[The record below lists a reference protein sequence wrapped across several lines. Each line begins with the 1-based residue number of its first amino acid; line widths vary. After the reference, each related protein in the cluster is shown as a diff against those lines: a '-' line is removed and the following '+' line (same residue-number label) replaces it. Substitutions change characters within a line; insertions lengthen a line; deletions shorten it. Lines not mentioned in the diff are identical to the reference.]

1 MKDILQEIAL
11 KTKERVEAQKKE
23 VPLEEMKAQAMALVK
38 QKAQA
43 AKEQKS
49 TQAVEGHKDARM
61 AAEHKELA
69 EPVPGKPETYAFYRA
84 LSAPGIHLICEAKKA
99 SPSKGLIAEEFPYVD
114 IAKDYEAGGASAISV
129 LTEPFYFLGSND
141 YLKEIRTAVSIPVL
155 RKDFTVDAYQIYE
168 AKVLGAHAIL
178 LICAILEEE
187 TLCQYLELAHS
198 LGLSALVETHN
209 PEEIQMALRAGANII
224 GVNNRNLK
232 DFSVDITH
240 SADLRKL
247 VPEHVV
253 FVAESGIHSKEQIAE
268 LKKDGVNAVLI
279 GETFMR
285 ADDRKAIV
293 AEYAQI

>member
-11 KTKERVEAQKKE
+11 KTKERVETQKKE
-23 VPLEEMKAQAMALVK
+23 IPLEEMKAQAMTLVK
-38 QKAQA
+38 QEAQA
-43 AKEQKS
+43 AEEQES
-49 TQAVEGHKDARM
+49 ADAI
-61 AAEHKELA
+61 
-69 EPVPGKPETYAFYRA
+69 PGKPETYAFYQA

-99 SPSKGLIAEEFPYVD
+99 SPSKGLIAEDFPYVD

-141 YLKEIRTAVSIPVL
+141 YLKEIRAAVSIPVL

-168 AKVLGAHAIL
+168 AKVLGANAIL

-187 TLCQYLELAHS
+187 TLCEYLNLAHS

-253 FVAESGIHSKEQIAE
+253 FVAESGIHSKEQITE

-293 AEYAQI
+293 AEYAKI

>member
-11 KTKERVEAQKKE
+11 KTKDRVETQKKE
-23 VPLEEMKAQAMALVK
+23 IPLEKMKAQAMALVK
-38 QKAQA
+38 QEAQA
-43 AKEQKS
+43 AEGQKCAQTAEGQKES
-49 TQAVEGHKDARM
+49 MQA
-61 AAEHKELA
+61 L
-69 EPVPGKPETYAFYRA
+69 PGKPETYAFYRA

-99 SPSKGLIAEEFPYVD
+99 SPSKGLIAEDFPYVD

-141 YLKEIRTAVSIPVL
+141 YLREIRAAVSIPVL
-155 RKDFTVDAYQIYE
+155 RKDFTVDEYQIYE

-187 TLCQYLELAHS
+187 TLCKYLNLAHS

-253 FVAESGIHSKEQIAE
+253 FVAESGIHSKEQITE

-285 ADDRKAIV
+285 ADDRRKIV
-293 AEYAQI
+293 AEYAKM

>member
-23 VPLEEMKAQAMALVK
+23 LPLEEMKAQAMTLVK
-38 QKAQA
+38 QEAQA
-43 AKEQKS
+43 VDGQKCAQ
-49 TQAVEGHKDARM
+49 TAEGQTAS
-61 AAEHKELA
+61 AGV
-69 EPVPGKPETYAFYRA
+69 VPGNPETYAFYRA

-99 SPSKGLIAEEFPYVD
+99 SPSKGLIAEDFPYVD

-141 YLKEIRTAVSIPVL
+141 YLKEIRAAVSIPVL
-155 RKDFTVDAYQIYE
+155 RKDFTVDEYQIYE

-187 TLCQYLELAHS
+187 TLGKYLNLAHS

-209 PEEIQMALRAGANII
+209 SEEIQMALRAGANII
-224 GVNNRNLK
+224 GVNNRDLK

-253 FVAESGIHSKEQIAE
+253 FVAESGIHSKEQITE

-285 ADDRKAIV
+285 AEDRKAIV
-293 AEYAQI
+293 AEYAKM

>member
-23 VPLEEMKAQAMALVK
+23 VPLEEMEAQAMKLVE
-38 QKAQA
+38 QEAQA
-43 AKEQKS
+43 AEEQNDTQTAEGQKES
-49 TQAVEGHKDARM
+49 MQAI
-61 AAEHKELA
+61 
-69 EPVPGKPETYAFYRA
+69 PGKPETYAFYQA

-99 SPSKGLIAEEFPYVD
+99 SPSKGLIAKDFPYVD

-141 YLKEIRTAVSIPVL
+141 YLKEIRAAVSIPVL

-187 TLCQYLELAHS
+187 TLCEYLNLAYS

-253 FVAESGIHSKEQIAE
+253 FVAESGIHSKEQITE

-285 ADDRKAIV
+285 ADDRRKIV